1 MTLERSGMVLLASS
15 VRRDI
20 VDILSNLPRESRE
33 RGLPGRSQ
41 GLTASELGERLG
53 LHLTT
58 VRFHVDQLVDA
69 GILLATDVKEGVG
82 RPRRRYAVSPGPVA
96 EVERPDAYRALAEL
110 LADTMTDQLSEGVPI
125 TAEEA
130 GERWVRRHAEDIL
143 PAANSHEPA
152 RTSGQFLAKIGGLV
166 DMLEWWG
173 YRTTV
178 RTTDC
183 GRSVA
188 IELAHCPVR
197 ALAES
202 HPGVACAVHRGLVRA
217 TMASMGEP
225 DVNIGLTP
233 LLESDLCIA
242 RVTSSTDF
250 GLKEEQS

>member
-1 MTLERSGMVLLASS
+1 MTLERSGMELLASS

-33 RGLPGRSQ
+33 RGLPARSE

-69 GILLATDVKEGVG
+69 GILLATDVREGVG

-96 EVERPDAYRALAEL
+96 EVERPDAYRVLAEL
-110 LADTMTDQLSEGVPI
+110 LTETMSDQLTEGVPI
-125 TAEEA
+125 TAEDA
-130 GERWVRRHAEDIL
+130 GERWVRRHADEIL
-143 PAANSHEPA
+143 PAAISREPA
-152 RTSGQFLAKIGGLV
+152 RTSGEFLAKIGGLV
-166 DMLEWWG
+166 NMLEWWG
-173 YRTTV
+173 YRTKV
-178 RTTDC
+178 RTTES
-183 GRSVA
+183 GRSA
-188 IELAHCPVR
+188 DIELAHCPVR
-197 ALAES
+197 ALADS

-217 TMASMGEP
+217 TMTSMGEP
-225 DVNIGLTP
+225 DVDIGLTP
-233 LLESDLCIA
+233 LVDSGLCIA